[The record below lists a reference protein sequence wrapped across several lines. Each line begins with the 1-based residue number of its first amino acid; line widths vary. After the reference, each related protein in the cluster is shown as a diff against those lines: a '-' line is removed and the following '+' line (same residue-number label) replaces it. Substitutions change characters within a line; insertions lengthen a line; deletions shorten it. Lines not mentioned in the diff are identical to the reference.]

1 MWIMGVSTAISTRS
15 KLRNSIPRPTICWGV
30 CKRSSILFFLG
41 LIINSLGGNNDLK
54 TLRIP
59 GVLQRFAVCYLVV
72 GTMEA
77 LLMKREEEYQV
88 FLMNSLCLKKLKNLE
103 QISQGKPDSN
113 RIFFLVFRLHS

>member
-30 CKRSSILFFLG
+30 CKRSAILFFLG
-41 LIINSLGGNNDLK
+41 LIINSLGNNDLR

-59 GVLQRFAVCYLVV
+59 GVLQRFAVCYLLV

-77 LLMKREEEYQV
+77 LLMKREEDYQQV
-88 FLMNSLCLKKLKNLE
+88 VLSTCTRSTLSNQSERPLGDRNLAE
-103 QISQGKPDSN
+103 FG
-113 RIFFLVFRLHS
+113 RF

>member
-30 CKRSSILFFLG
+30 CKRSCILFFLG
-41 LIINSLGGNNDLK
+41 LIINSLGGNNDLR

-59 GVLQRFAVCYLVV
+59 GVLQRFAVCYMVV

-77 LLMKREEEYQV
+77 LIMKREEEYQV
-88 FLMNSLCLKKLKNLE
+88 FCLF
-103 QISQGKPDSN
+103 
-113 RIFFLVFRLHS
+113 RIFVK